1 VPDAPHGLLG
11 TKASGGRATA
21 LAFSTCIVRALPALP
36 ASFRITAQGEVLRRL
51 AGVAGGG
58 SAIGRSLWQPQ
69 VRVLHRSLAVGLPRR
84 EQNVGPVGFGPP
96 PPGCDPPLRAQFD
109 RKVQFSGGRSLCK
122 A

>member
-1 VPDAPHGLLG
+1 MTAVSRGRSRTRLVIIG
-11 TKASGGRATA
+11 TSLALIRAGDVMRFGA
-21 LAFSTCIVRALPALP
+21 RALPPLS
-36 ASFRITAQGEVLRRL
+36 ASFRIAAQGEVLRRL

-96 PPGCDPPLRAQFD
+96 PAGL
-109 RKVQFSGGRSLCK
+109 
-122 A
+122 